1 MRPGPS
7 PLAIWAGMITLYV
20 VWGTTYLGIAVVIET
35 IPPYVMVA
43 IRFLVAGLLLAA
55 IAFVR
60 ERGAV
65 ARPSRRQLVDS
76 LIVGTGLVAVG
87 NALVGVGEQTVP
99 SGIAAVL
106 VALMPAWLAVFGRAL
121 LGERLP
127 RPVLAGIA
135 IGIVGVGI
143 LAWPTG
149 GAGSLD
155 PFGLAAIIIAP
166 IGWSLGSLYSARRA
180 SLPNPPLLATAYQM
194 IGGGLVAAVVAL
206 ASGEAATFDPSAV
219 SGRSLIAF
227 AYLSVVG
234 SLVGYTTYAWLIHHA
249 PLSRVSTYTYVNPVV
264 AVILGALFLAEPITP
279 RTVVAAAV
287 IVVAVALIVSAR
299 GRLPAPQP
307 AATTARTGRAGP
319 IEATSSAAVEGVTPP
334 RAPSPTRAGR
344 AASS

>member
-55 IAFVR
+55 IVFVR

-65 ARPSRRQLVDS
+65 TRPSRRQLVDS

-121 LGERLP
+121 LGDRLP
-127 RPVLAGIA
+127 RPVLAGIV
-135 IGIVGVGI
+135 IGIVGVAI

-155 PFGLAAIIIAP
+155 PFGLAAIIVAP

-180 SLPNPPLLATAYQM
+180 SLPNPPLLATACQM
-194 IGGGLVAAVVAL
+194 IGGGLVAAVVAVT
-206 ASGEAATFDPSAV
+206 SGEAAAFDPSAV
-219 SGRSLIAF
+219 SARSLVAF

-234 SLVGYTTYAWLIHHA
+234 SLVGYTTYAWLIRHA

-287 IVVAVALIVSAR
+287 IVVAVALIVTAR

-307 AATTARTGRAGP
+307 ASATARTVPAGP

>member
-7 PLAIWAGMITLYV
+7 ALAMWAGMLTLYI

-43 IRFLVAGLLLAA
+43 IRFLTAGLLLAA
-55 IAFVR
+55 IVFVR
-60 ERGAV
+60 QRGAI
-65 ARPSRRQLVDS
+65 ARPSPRQVVDS

-121 LGERLP
+121 FGDRLP
-127 RPVLAGIA
+127 RTVVAGIV
-135 IGIVGVGI
+135 IGIVGVAT

-149 GAGSLD
+149 GTGSLD
-155 PFGLAAIIIAP
+155 PFGLAAIIVAP

-180 SLPNPPLLATAYQM
+180 SLPDPPLLATAYQM
-194 IGGGLVAAVVAL
+194 IGGGLVAAVVAIVT
-206 ASGEAATFDPSAV
+206 GEAAAFDPATV
-219 SGRSLIAF
+219 STRSLVAF
-227 AYLSVVG
+227 VYLALVG
-234 SLVGYTTYAWLIHHA
+234 SLVGYTTYAWLIRHA

-279 RTVVAAAV
+279 RTVVAAGV
-287 IVVAVALIVSAR
+287 IVLAVALIVTAR
-299 GRLPAPQP
+299 GRLQAPRPAPEP
-307 AATTARTGRAGP
+307 AR
-319 IEATSSAAVEGVTPP
+319 
-334 RAPSPTRAGR
+334 R
-344 AASS
+344 AAPTPRDPRGSPAPEGLGVSRS